1 MATDIST
8 APAWMPKQTQTASTY
23 IRYGLLALLAIGALK
38 LFNGVAPDAVT
49 ALALAEE
56 IFENGTHAL
65 MALGGLIATY
75 CVMISFFSKNGI
87 LNRLFMMA
95 VNATVRRIIKLD
107 PVQPIKDRISAVLD
121 NKATV
126 DASKSKVR
134 GTMRNLQEKSAD
146 FRARADKARATA
158 MGAHGKP
165 QFAAAEKI
173 AIQQCRTYGDTADKL
188 DLMYHRMEPVYQTLN
203 NVSQACD
210 VMAQNLQAEAES
222 LQAMWEG
229 QKAMGGAVDSANE
242 AMGFTHSQQWN
253 MANEAEN
260 IIKTKYGE
268 ELGRL
273 DDLTAAIEP
282 TMQSISL
289 EDATFSEELFSKVQK
304 DGGRVVQMTQALPP
318 PGQTAS
324 LDADQS
330 SSVLSS
336 FIRN

>member
-1 MATDIST
+1 MANDVIT

-23 IRYGLLALLAIGALK
+23 IRYGLLALMAIGALK

-49 ALALAEE
+49 ALALAEQ

-75 CVMISFFSKNGI
+75 FVMISFFSKNGI

-95 VNATVRRIIKLD
+95 VNAAVLRIIRLD
-107 PVQPIKDRISAVLD
+107 PVQPIKDRIAAVLD

-134 GTMRNLQEKSAD
+134 GTMRSLQEKSAD
-146 FRARADKARATA
+146 FRGRAKKAQDTA
-158 MGAHGKP
+158 IGAHGKP
-165 QFAAAEKI
+165 QFAAAEQI
-173 AIQQCRTYGDTADKL
+173 AIRQARTYADTADKL
-188 DLMYHRMEPVYQTLN
+188 DSMYHRMEPVYQTLN

-273 DDLTAAIEP
+273 DDLTASIEP

-289 EDATFSEELFSKVQK
+289 EDATFSEELFSRVQEK
-304 DGGRVVQMTQALPP
+304 GGRVVQMTQALPP
-318 PGQTAS
+318 PGQS
-324 LDADQS
+324 VPDVGP
-330 SSVLSS
+330 SVLSS
-336 FIRN
+336 FIRS